1 MKSKF
6 ALGWFSAV
14 VVCSLGLAATGVDAQ
29 TVPVISRNAAGY
41 IKLTVAS
48 RGLYQIHYPLMAL
61 EQSAVTVND
70 MMSHLPNGSSIVF
83 WDVETQA
90 FVDHTIEVK
99 LLGVWTPGTN
109 NLIGKTFWLQVGNSA
124 TPSFDIFLTGEVP
137 DARTLPVSA
146 VDLAV
151 SGPNTLNLVGYAYPM
166 EMHWTNTSF
175 AANAANGSAMMT
187 YDTRAG
193 NYIYTVKEG
202 GAWSRDIVLHPGQGL
217 WLTSRNLTIWNETKP
232 YSYP

>member
-29 TVPVISRNAAGY
+29 TVPVTSRNVAGY
-41 IKLTVAS
+41 IKLTVAK
-48 RGLYQIHYPLMAL
+48 RGLYQIHYPLVAL

-70 MMSHLPNGSSIVF
+70 MMSHLPNGSSIIF
-83 WDVETQA
+83 WDAETQS
-90 FVDHTIEVK
+90 FVDHAIEVK
-99 LLGVWTPGTN
+99 LLGVWMPGTN

-137 DARTLPVSA
+137 DARTKPVA
-146 VDLAV
+146 TMDLNV
-151 SGPNTLNLVGYAYPM
+151 SGPDTINLVGYPYPI

-175 AANAANGSAMMT
+175 AANAANGSAVLT
-187 YDTRAG
+187 YDTGAG
-193 NYIYTVKEG
+193 DYIYAVKAG
-202 GAWSRDIVLHPGQGL
+202 GVWSRDIVLQPGQGL
-217 WLTSRNLTIWNETKP
+217 WLHSRDLATWIETKP